1 MRRDELERLL
11 ILRLSVHSVGAAQAL
26 EHGHIQ
32 PRAFLELCSQ
42 YKPLAAQFRQ
52 LGQLVPVRV
61 RRQRVGAQSAR
72 IATQNTRQH
81 VEKGRFAITTAAVC
95 NDELFL
101 VDVPDGSSARHHLEI
116 LRQRSI
122 AAGEAPHKVQPEGR
136 ARAARV
142 HRARLGALVRRVIR
156 SCLAGLEI
164 HGATRAV
171 QQKRIAVQL
180 LRRHVAKVLCLAQ
193 CGTDSSTRALGN
205 DEFYI
210 RLGGILPCL
219 GVAAVLDPGGGCRF
233 DILAGLH
240 DLRVSQG
247 MEPAVRC
254 CLIGCELAI
263 VPHQPPQTGVIQHLA
278 CVAAL
283 EDTRLGKI

>member
-1 MRRDELERLL
+1 M
-11 ILRLSVHSVGAAQAL
+11 
-26 EHGHIQ
+26 
-32 PRAFLELCSQ
+32 
-42 YKPLAAQFRQ
+42 
-52 LGQLVPVRV
+52 
-61 RRQRVGAQSAR
+61 
-72 IATQNTRQH
+72 
-81 VEKGRFAITTAAVC
+81 
-95 NDELFL
+95 
-101 VDVPDGSSARHHLEI
+101 VDVPDSSSTRHLLEVI
-116 LRQRSI
+116 RQRSV
-122 AAGEAPHKVQPEGR
+122 ATGEALHEGLPEGR
-136 ARAARV
+136 TRAAGV
-142 HRARLGALVRRVIR
+142 HRTRLGALVRRVVR

-210 RLGGILPCL
+210 RLGGILPCF

-254 CLIGCELAI
+254 CLISCELAI